1 MQSQQQTIKSTTS
14 GKLAVVPE
22 DEESKNFVS
31 FSQDFN
37 EMVEKKHIPLKK
49 GNTYISGVR
58 RISSLSNQNSNP
70 NHLETMGVN
79 FQTCN
84 DEYEE
89 NNKSLGGTS
98 GGNLRGANSSQK
110 FQSFMNDNDDDEF
123 KDPFGDEETL
133 K

>member
-1 MQSQQQTIKSTTS
+1 
-14 GKLAVVPE
+14 
-22 DEESKNFVS
+22 
-31 FSQDFN
+31 
-37 EMVEKKHIPLKK
+37 MVEKKHVPLKK
-49 GNTYISGVR
+49 GNSYISGVR
-58 RISSLSNQNSNP
+58 RISSLSNQNTNP

-89 NNKSLGGTS
+89 NNKSLGGAS